1 MDEQKKAMLREVI
14 DELMAMSEIF
24 NGTYDAKNGNEHFM
38 YGVSTVLTALAF
50 RVSEE
55 YADKVEETFF
65 ENMEKSQKK
74 VLTK

>member
-1 MDEQKKAMLREVI
+1 MDEQKKAMLKEVI
-14 DELMAMSEIF
+14 DELMAMSGIF

-50 RVSEE
+50 NVSEE
-55 YADKVEETFF
+55 YADEVEEIFF
-65 ENMEKSQKK
+65 KNMEKSQEK

>member
-1 MDEQKKAMLREVI
+1 MDEQKKAMLKEVI
-14 DELMAMSEIF
+14 DELMAMSGIL

-50 RVSEE
+50 NVSEE
-55 YADKVEETFF
+55 YADEVEEIFF
-65 ENMEKSQKK
+65 KNMEKSQEK

>member
-1 MDEQKKAMLREVI
+1 MNEQKKAMLKEVI
-14 DELMAMSEIF
+14 DELMAMSGIF

-50 RVSEE
+50 NVSEE
-55 YADKVEETFF
+55 YADEVEEIFF
-65 ENMEKSQKK
+65 KNMEKSQEK

>member
-1 MDEQKKAMLREVI
+1 MDKQKKAILKEVI
-14 DELMAMSEIF
+14 DELMAMSDIF

-50 RVSEE
+50 KVSEE
-55 YADKVEETFF
+55 YADEVEETFF
-65 ENMEKSQKK
+65 KNMEKSQEK

>member
-1 MDEQKKAMLREVI
+1 MDEQKKAMLKEVI
-14 DELMAMSEIF
+14 DELMTTCNLF

-50 RVSEE
+50 RVSED
-55 YADKVEETFF
+55 YANEVEETFF
-65 ENMEKSQKK
+65 KNMEKSQEK

>member
-1 MDEQKKAMLREVI
+1 MDNQKKAMLKEVI
-14 DELMAMSEIF
+14 DELMAMPGIF

-50 RVSEE
+50 KISEE
-55 YADKVEETFF
+55 YADEVEETFF
-65 ENMEKSQKK
+65 KNMKKSQKK

>member
-1 MDEQKKAMLREVI
+1 MDKQKKAMLKEVI
-14 DELMAMSEIF
+14 DELMATCNLF
-24 NGTYDAKNGNEHFM
+24 NGIYDAKNGNEHFM

-55 YADKVEETFF
+55 YADEVEETFF